1 MERGE
6 YLQAD
11 VELIDEPGADPR
23 ESEALVRTV
32 MNQFEQYVKVSKK
45 VPQEVLSSLSSID
58 DPAGSS
64 TPLPPR
70 CHCRSKTSNPF

>member
-1 MERGE
+1 MPSRG
-6 YLQAD
+6 
-11 VELIDEPGADPR
+11 
-23 ESEALVRTV
+23 ESEALVRSV

-64 TPLPPR
+64 TPLPRR
-70 CHCRSKTSNPF
+70 CH